1 MSFVCILMMMV
12 YILMMMVLLLLI
24 LPLLL
29 LLRTDVVL
37 GPSTVS
43 NERLLPFTSCMLF
56 LVGVVDVDVDNSNK
70 DIDDDLNVVANEEEE
85 CKKDTLDN
93 KDAFLIDAGS
103 SALFVSN
110 DKSDK
115 DSLLESFSV

>member
-1 MSFVCILMMMV
+1 MF
-12 YILMMMVLLLLI
+12 
-24 LPLLL
+24 
-29 LLRTDVVL
+29 
-37 GPSTVS
+37 
-43 NERLLPFTSCMLF
+43 MLT
-56 LVGVVDVDVDNSNK
+56 SNK
-70 DIDDDLNVVANEEEE
+70 DIDDGLNVVANEEE

-93 KDAFLIDAGS
+93 KDAFLIDARS